1 VALTRA
7 QLISG
12 NSSQGAVLSN
22 QVQGVTAGA
31 GVQISG
37 TGALSINSS
46 DPTFNGFIKTNN
58 TSAYNGYVWPGSDG
72 TAGFQ
77 LTTDGAGNLTW
88 ADADSI
94 PWTAKGQLVVG
105 TGAATQT
112 LLNVGTNT
120 SFPVADSTAT
130 SGLVY
135 TSALKSAVLLPVGN
149 ATTER
154 PTAPVVGQVRYNN
167 VANEFEGYSGASP
180 VWQPLGGQPT
190 GGGND
195 KIFFTNSQVVTTN
208 YTLPTGKNA
217 MSAGPIAV
225 NTGVTVTIPAG
236 AAWTVV

>member
-1 VALTRA
+1 LTRA

-46 DPTFNGFIKTNN
+46 DPTFNGFVKTNN
-58 TSAYNGYVWPGSDG
+58 GSAYNGYVWPGSDG
-72 TAGFQ
+72 TAGYQ

-88 ADADSI
+88 TIPTGI

-120 SFPVADSTAT
+120 AFAVADSTST
-130 SGLVY
+130 SGLTY
-135 TSALKSAVLLPVGN
+135 TSSLKSAVLLPAGN
-149 ATTER
+149 DTTER
-154 PTAPVVGQVRYNN
+154 PTVPVLGQVRYNN
-167 VANEFEGYSGASP
+167 VAGEFEGYSGPTPA
-180 VWQPLGGQPT
+180 WQPLGGQPT
-190 GGGND
+190 GAGGD

-217 MSAGPIAV
+217 MTAGPVTV
-225 NTGVTVTIPAG
+225 NAGVTVTVPAG
-236 AAWTVV
+236 AAWSVV

>member
-1 VALTRA
+1 MALTRA
-7 QLISG
+7 QLLSG

-112 LLNVGTNT
+112 LLSVGTNT

-154 PTAPVVGQVRYNN
+154 PTVPVVGQVRYNN

-217 MSAGPIAV
+217 MTAGPVTV
-225 NTGVTVTIPAG
+225 NAGVTVTVPAG
-236 AAWTVV
+236 AAWSVV